1 MSNMNDTDQAA
12 ERAALEWLA
21 LIDRGDAQAS
31 WAAAASLFR
40 RAVTVQ
46 QWQQALEAARTPLGK
61 LVSRHIESTRAAT
74 ELPGAP
80 DGEYVVLQFSS
91 AFEHKRAATETVTPM
106 RDTDGEWR
114 VSGYFI
120 R

>member
-1 MSNMNDTDQAA
+1 MSDYDPGA

-21 LIDRGDAQAS
+21 LTDRGEAAAS
-31 WAAAASLFR
+31 WDAAASLFR
-40 RAVTVQ
+40 RAVTRQ
-46 QWQQALEAARTPLGK
+46 QWEQSLAAAREPLGA
-61 LVSRHIESTRAAT
+61 LVSRRIESARPVT

-80 DGEYVVLQFSS
+80 DGEYIVFQLSTT
-91 AFEHKRAATETVTPM
+91 FEHKRSATETVTPM
-106 RDTDGEWR
+106 RDTDGQWR

>member
-1 MSNMNDTDQAA
+1 MIRMNDSDPAA

-21 LIDRGDAQAS
+21 LTDRGDAHSS
-31 WAAAASLFR
+31 WLAAASLFQ
-40 RAVTVQ
+40 RAVPEEA
-46 QWQQALEAARTPLGK
+46 WAHSLDAARGSLGEVVARRVESAT
-61 LVSRHIESTRAAT
+61 LVH

-80 DGEYVVLQFSS
+80 DGEYVVIQFSTEF
-91 AFEHKRAATETVTPM
+91 AHKRTAHETVTPM

-114 VSGYFI
+114 VSGYYI

>member
-1 MSNMNDTDQAA
+1 MTDHDPAA

-21 LIDRGDAQAS
+21 LTDRGDAEAT
-31 WAAAASLFR
+31 WNTAASLFR
-40 RAVTVQ
+40 RAVPLAIWTESLERARGPFG
-46 QWQQALEAARTPLGK
+46 ALVKREL
-61 LVSRHIESTRAAT
+61 ESAQVAT

-80 DGEYVVLQFSS
+80 DGEYVVFQFKT
-91 AFEHKRAATETVTPM
+91 AFEHKRAAVETVTPM
-106 RDTDGEWR
+106 RDTDGAWR